1 MRPGETLTASL
12 RRSSA
17 ISLALRLFA
26 KNGKERKRGFSMT
39 AFAVQIG
46 IKNRKERRKTDCSIL
61 LFFALMRR
69 VARRPE
75 ALRRRGV

>member
-17 ISLALRLFA
+17 ISRLRLFA
-26 KNGKERKRGFSMT
+26 KNGKERKQGFSMT